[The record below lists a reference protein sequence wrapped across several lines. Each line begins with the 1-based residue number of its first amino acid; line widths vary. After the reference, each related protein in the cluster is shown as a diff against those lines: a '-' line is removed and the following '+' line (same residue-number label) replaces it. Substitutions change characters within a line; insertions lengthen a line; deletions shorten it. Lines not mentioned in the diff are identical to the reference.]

1 MPRPRNVSPKPLA
14 IVKGTMLYIILGLAV
29 VIVAAFGIGA
39 LRWKSNTLD
48 LQAHLELA
56 RERILPTHYDEA
68 ELANLPAPVQRYFQK
83 ALRSGQPMIAAVHM
97 AHTGTMNMSATAQQW
112 KPFTST
118 QQVIT
123 QRPGFIWDA
132 RVAMMPGISVYVH
145 DAYVGGEGILNAS
158 VLGLV
163 SMANLRGF
171 GDIALGELMR
181 FFAEAPWYPTA
192 LLPSQGVVW
201 QAVDDHSAYAT
212 LTDGDINL
220 KLLFRFNEAGLIDTV
235 LAESRARVVGKTTIH
250 APWQGRFWNYATRDG
265 MQVPLDAEVEWL
277 LPDVVA
283 TPYFRGHIAELSY
296 EYAK

>member
-1 MPRPRNVSPKPLA
+1 MVASRIVTPKILA
-14 IVKGTMLYIILGLAV
+14 IVKKTMLYIILGLVV
-29 VIVAAFGIGA
+29 VIVAALSIGA
-39 LRWKSNTLD
+39 LRWKSATLD

-56 RERILPTHYDEA
+56 REGISPTHYDET
-68 ELANLPAPVQRYFQK
+68 ELASLPAPVQRYFQK
-83 ALRSGQPMIAAVHM
+83 ALRSGQPMIAAAHM

-123 QRPGFIWDA
+123 HRRGFIWDA
-132 RVAMMPGISVYVH
+132 RVVMMPGVPVYVH

-163 SMANLRGF
+163 SIANLRGG
-171 GDIALGELMR
+171 GDLARGELIR

-220 KLLFRFNEAGLIDTV
+220 KLMFRFNKTGLIDTV
-235 LAESRARVVGKTTIH
+235 LAESRARVVGKTTTY

-283 TPYFRGHIAELSY
+283 TPYFRGHMAELRY
-296 EYAK
+296 EFAP